1 MDTTLSLDAT
11 NGCIAAF
18 GIAINA
24 GLAAGALPTV
34 FTQTRAAM
42 PIDGNLIDCTLA
54 HATGFVGNVEL
65 ELNLRFEEEALV
77 SAGMTLTPPRFRKL
91 FGDEF
96 YNSVDDRYRYHQR
109 WLKSQGIPDSS
120 VPFPWGDAGV
130 AKDKSENVYLYVL
143 YRKVARPPR
152 DAK

>member
-18 GIAINA
+18 GIAISA
-24 GLAAGALPTV
+24 GLAASALPTV
-34 FTQTRAAM
+34 FTQARAAM

-77 SAGMTLTPPRFRKL
+77 SASLTLTPHRFRQL
-91 FGDEF
+91 DDEAF

-109 WLKSQGIPDSS
+109 WLRSQGIPDISQ
-120 VPFPWGDAGV
+120 VFPWGIAGV
-130 AKDKSENVYLYVL
+130 ARDKSENVHLYVL
-143 YRKVARPPR
+143 YRKVPPPHR